1 MCSCDL
7 SVEIVFAFISLLLS
21 LESFT
26 ISVVKIS
33 VDCTYTV
40 LIEKFEIRSNFG
52 RRVVLVRLILFGQRQ
67 SSGRRV
73 QGRLCI
79 RWVHGCIPN
88 SVHRNRH
95 VHLPNGPIQ
104 NS

>member
-1 MCSCDL
+1 MWFECRNCVCIYFSI
-7 SVEIVFAFISLLLS
+7 IVFGIIYNFCC
-21 LESFT
+21 
-26 ISVVKIS
+26 KIS